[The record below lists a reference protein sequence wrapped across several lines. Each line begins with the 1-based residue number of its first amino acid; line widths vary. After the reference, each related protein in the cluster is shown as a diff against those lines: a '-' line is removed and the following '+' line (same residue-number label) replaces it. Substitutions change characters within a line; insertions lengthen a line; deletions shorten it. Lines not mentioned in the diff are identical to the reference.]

1 MLPLSAMNEHRDRV
15 CPWWLGYVLV
25 NPIRRLFEHPRRLL
39 EPLVREGMTVLEP
52 GCGMG
57 YFTLEAARLVG
68 PSGKVVALDLQKK
81 MINGLKRRLRRAHLS
96 DRVDARVVPADTLA
110 IPDLEGEVD
119 MALALYFV
127 HEAPDA
133 FRLFRELARA
143 LKPGGRILFVEPRGH
158 VSEAA
163 FRKSLEAA
171 QAAGLQAADGVSTDK
186 RRATLLRS

>member
-1 MLPLSAMNEHRDRV
+1 MNEHTDRV

-25 NPIRRLFEHPRRLL
+25 SPIRRLFENPRRLL

-68 PSGKVVALDLQKK
+68 PSGKVVAVDLQKK
-81 MINGLKRRLRRAHLS
+81 MIDGLKRRLKRAGLS
-96 DRVDARVVPADTLA
+96 DQVDARIAPADSLAVSDLDDRVDV
-110 IPDLEGEVD
+110 
-119 MALALYFV
+119 ALALYFV

-133 FRLFRELARA
+133 SRLFSELARS

-158 VSEAA
+158 VSAAA
-163 FRKSLEAA
+163 FQKSLEAA
-171 QAAGLQAADGVSTDK
+171 QAAGLRMEAGSSADK
-186 RRATLLRS
+186 RRAVLAR